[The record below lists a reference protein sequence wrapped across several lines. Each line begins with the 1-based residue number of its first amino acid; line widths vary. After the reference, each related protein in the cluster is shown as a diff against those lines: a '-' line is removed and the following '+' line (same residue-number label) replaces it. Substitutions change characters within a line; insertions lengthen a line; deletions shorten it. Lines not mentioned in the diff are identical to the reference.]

1 MNFNIKNII
10 KSIIEYFE
18 HPYEKNTKLNIK
30 DLSYEKL
37 TKKSKEELIKLKS
50 LLIFKIKVNESRIHV
65 SIIGKF
71 ISLYTS
77 CLTIIYTIIQSII
90 QSIISLYEDTPDEHK
105 GTFFREFINLLGM
118 EFIANYM
125 LVLGIVVIVMISFH
139 LYSLRIQKR
148 NAIYHSKIFEIDE
161 VILECTQ
168 QKAVTKIN

>member
-77 CLTIIYTIIQSII
+77 CLTIIYTIMQSII
-90 QSIISLYEDTPDEHK
+90 QSIISLYENIPDEHK
-105 GTFFREFINLLGM
+105 STFFREFINLLEM
-118 EFIANYM
+118 KFIANSM
-125 LVLGIVVIVMISFH
+125 IAFGIAMISFH
-139 LYSLRIQKR
+139 LYSLRIQKH

>member
-18 HPYEKNTKLNIK
+18 HPCEKNTKLNIK

-105 GTFFREFINLLGM
+105 GTFFTEFINLLGM
-118 EFIANYM
+118 EFIANSM
-125 LVLGIVVIVMISFH
+125 LVLGIVMISFH

>member
-71 ISLYTS
+71 ISLYIS

-118 EFIANYM
+118 EFIANSM
-125 LVLGIVVIVMISFH
+125 LVLGIAMISFH
-139 LYSLRIQKR
+139 LYSLLIQKR

>member
-65 SIIGKF
+65 STIEKF
-71 ISLYTS
+71 ISLCTS
-77 CLTIIYTIIQSII
+77 CLTIIYTAINLCIIHFIVP
-90 QSIISLYEDTPDEHK
+90 LYEKTSDEDK
-105 GTFFREFINLLGM
+105 GTFFREFINLLGI
-118 EFIANYM
+118 ELIVNFTF
-125 LVLGIVVIVMISFH
+125 VLGIAMISFH

>member
-18 HPYEKNTKLNIK
+18 HPYEKNTELNIN

-65 SIIGKF
+65 STIGKF
-71 ISLYTS
+71 LSLYTS
-77 CLTIIYTIIQSII
+77 CLTIIYTII

-105 GTFFREFINLLGM
+105 GTFWGEFINLSGV
-118 EFIANYM
+118 EFIVNFM
-125 LVLGIVVIVMISFH
+125 LVLGIAMISFH
-139 LYSLRIQKR
+139 LYSLLIQKR